1 MKVGRSLMI
10 LIGLWM
16 VAIVVACGT
25 TSEVYKDG
33 QNMMKQNRP
42 DDAVGYFQQAL
53 KEDPDNPEYK
63 GALRQAQQEAAKV
76 HYKKAEKAFKETP
89 DPTIP
94 TLEEMDKEADIARK
108 LDPQNAEV
116 AAFSSRLKEKIKTL
130 QENLKALY
138 AQADADMAK
147 EDWVTAVT
155 KLRQINKLFPNYEDT
170 GNRLAKA
177 EQEGLKLF
185 YQQGVS
191 LGSQDDWKMAAQ
203 AFKSAMEINPNYLD
217 VAKLYEAAKGKDNA
231 VFYQSEAKKAANAQN
246 WPRAI
251 FMMEKVLDYQ
261 PDDAGLQRNLEDLKK
276 KAAKIYVEE
285 ASKLMEGDRLSEAV
299 KKMDLA
305 KSYLPSLSGDAQFKT
320 VVKALTAKLIER
332 AEKLYMEKELWGNAL
347 VWLQKAESLNPNNQD
362 LFQKIIDV
370 KDRIN
375 RRIRKSVAVF
385 DFGSP
390 SNNRDAGKI
399 VADKL
404 ITYLHRNASGDL
416 RIIER
421 EKLESILREM
431 QLGQTGLVDIK
442 SAQTVGK
449 MRGIDTFIM
458 GNVLQY
464 STKMTD
470 NPSVGQVKVLVDEED
485 EANPEYQFWLM
496 RNPKPSEEDMKN
508 APPRTKKKRTYQFVQ
523 YKHGVTKINAM
534 IEISYKLVD
543 TLSGEN
549 VVTNTIPGRSIKEDK
564 YQDAVAMANIPY
576 DPLELPTEAEV
587 LDDLTNQKVGE
598 MGQSVLKKF
607 QSLEV
612 EYLKDARAQQ
622 KRRNFDQAVEKLSD
636 AIYDEKLKGISTSV
650 SKEAS
655 ETIEKLTQ
663 NQ

>member
-1 MKVGRSLMI
+1 MRVGKSLTM
-10 LIGLWM
+10 LIGLGLIM
-16 VAIVVACGT
+16 VIVACG
-25 TSEVYKDG
+25 TSEVYKIG
-33 QNMMKQNRP
+33 QDMMKQNRP
-42 DDAVGYFQQAL
+42 DDAIGYFEQAL
-53 KEDPDNPEYK
+53 KEDAGNQEYTT
-63 GALRQAQQEAAKV
+63 ALLQAKQEAARG
-76 HYKKAEKAFKETP
+76 HYAKAKKAFSASADLTMP
-89 DPTIP
+89 A
-94 TLEEMDKEADIARK
+94 LEQVAKEADLAQK
-108 LDPQNAEV
+108 LDPRNTEA
-116 AAFSSRLKEKIKTL
+116 AAFSIMLKEKINALQGNLKTL
-130 QENLKALY
+130 Y
-138 AQADADMAK
+138 GQADADMAK
-147 EDWVTAVT
+147 DDWLAAVT
-155 KLRQINKLFPNYEDT
+155 KLRQIQKIFPNYEDT
-170 GNRLAKA
+170 GSRLLKA
-177 EQEGLKLF
+177 EQEGMKLF

-191 LGSQDDWKMAAQ
+191 LGKQDDWKMAAQ
-203 AFKSAMEINPNYLD
+203 AFKSAMDINPTYLD
-217 VAKLYEAAKGKDNA
+217 VAQQYEGAKAKDSAAYHDA
-231 VFYQSEAKKAANAQN
+231 EAKKAVAAQQ

-251 FMMEKVLDYQ
+251 LMMEKAAEYS
-261 PDDAGLQRNLEDLKK
+261 PDDQARQKDLDELKK
-276 KAAKIYVEE
+276 KVAKIYFEE
-285 ASKLMEGDRLSEAV
+285 ATRLSEAGQLSGAL
-299 KKMDLA
+299 KKIDLA
-305 KSYLPSLSGDAQFKT
+305 RAYLPSITGDAQFKT
-320 VVKALTAKLIER
+320 VQKDLTAKLIER
-332 AEKLYMEKELWGNAL
+332 AEKSFIERELWGGAL
-347 VWLQKAESLNPNNQD
+347 VWLQKAETLTPNRQE
-362 LFQKIIDV
+362 LFQKTIDV

-390 SNNRDAGKI
+390 SNNKDAGKI

-404 ITYLHRNASGDL
+404 ITYLHKNASGDL

-470 NPSVGQVKVLVDEED
+470 SPSTGQVKVLVDEED
-485 EANPEYQFWLM
+485 VPNPEYQFWLM
-496 RNPKPSEEDMKN
+496 RNQKPSDEDLKN
-508 APPRTKKKRTYQFVQ
+508 APPRTVKKRNYQFIS

-534 IEISYKLVD
+534 LEISYKLVD

-549 VVTNTIPGRSIKEDK
+549 VVTNTIPGRAIKEDK
-564 YQDAVAMANIPY
+564 YQDAVGMANIPY

-612 EYLKDARAQQ
+612 EYLKEARAHQ
-622 KRRNFDQAVEKLSD
+622 KRRNFEQAIEKYID

-650 SKEAS
+650 SQEAMDA
-655 ETIEKLTQ
+655 IDKMTQ